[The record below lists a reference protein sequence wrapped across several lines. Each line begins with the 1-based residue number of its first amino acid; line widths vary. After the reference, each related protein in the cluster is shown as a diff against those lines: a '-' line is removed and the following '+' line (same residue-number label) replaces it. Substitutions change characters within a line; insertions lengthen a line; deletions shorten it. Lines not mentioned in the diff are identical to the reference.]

1 MEFVVAVVVIVVL
14 VVVVLVVVVV
24 VSVVVIAINRT
35 SKPDAGGI
43 YSIHVSVGTLMVFS
57 YGTNF

>member
-14 VVVVLVVVVV
+14 VVVVLVVV